1 MSFTSLPTELI
12 AEIVSHVPV
21 LDYRSLKL
29 AGCRRTT
36 DVIRHICSSLPRS
49 EYLAEI
55 HREDAKGRCAMEIL
69 IEHGRLELV
78 AHFGRKYKSHASFWN
93 YPFPMPEYNARAAF
107 LFAWRQRR
115 SFRTAIHWAAY
126 YRSKE
131 ALGFMKDHI
140 HYRGGKYG
148 WTALHYAAMRGWLDV
163 VDILL
168 RNGAYVN
175 ALDDLGRTPLKI
187 SIDQGAS
194 TVAATLRAQ
203 GGKMDVRDV
212 IESCEESW
220 VQLYLDRHSKWI
232 EFNKVEEQYLSL
244 KLLKR
249 FSALWAYSTY
259 RYCKSLGERAQ
270 FLTETKENAARLAL
284 LTGFPSILF
293 VTLNDGMDI
302 NAPIPSLRGTPLHVA
317 VKENNPL
324 MIRKL
329 LEHGADQN
337 STQVDYKRYGHRDI
351 TPFDMANKL
360 GHKSAIEVFLE
371 YGVCVDSK
379 NSQGETGLRIAAQG
393 HDESLVDFF
402 LQHGADVRI
411 TDIDENTPLHIAA
424 QNQRSIAVESLIM
437 AGAEIEARN
446 SNGQT
451 PLAMACAYCPT
462 DVEYI
467 EAAQQVVRTLLAAGA
482 SMRSQDNEGVTPFQ
496 RATRDLGYSAGNVR
510 VLVEHG
516 ADIHE
521 RDAAGR
527 TALHHALSGS
537 SITDIATIIYL
548 VEQGVDVNA
557 IANDGVRPLHLAM
570 RWQGSL
576 RGNPPLYKFLL
587 WNGADPNARDPKG
600 RVALQLSWDV
610 DVWKSLLQTGARVD
624 ERDADGRTTLLRLLS
639 KPYDDYF
646 DGRKRLSHTTL
657 LLAYGADA
665 NAQDNNRYTPL
676 MYAVQN
682 PVVADPGL
690 NRYILWILMHF
701 GADPR
706 IKNPQGRAALDL
718 CANPDIKK
726 TLSALCTTP
735 PPLNPQNKI
744 FHPKPE
750 EELED
755 LLYLL
760 GRLALP
766 ENRNSTQSKDPAFNR
781 AFLLLRHNMLCNI
794 PLPCQKNH
802 KPTIFRLRGIT
813 ISPPYL
819 LALRMNS
826 STFAAVA
833 ALTAAFSGAEA
844 SNVATVET
852 TAAPLGKEEVQS
864 TRCIPLDGE

>member
-1 MSFTSLPTELI
+1 MFCSIDIVNSLVSMSFTSLPTELI

-21 LDYRSLKL
+21 IDYRNLKL
-29 AGCRRTT
+29 AGCWRTT
-36 DVIRHICSSLPRS
+36 DVIRHICSSLPRG

-55 HREDAKGRCAMEIL
+55 HREDARSRGLGAKGRCAMEIL
-69 IEHGRLELV
+69 IEHDRLELA
-78 AHFGRKYKSHASFWN
+78 AHFKRKYSIPGSYPGLRFTKTQYTLTEYHAR
-93 YPFPMPEYNARAAF
+93 RAI
-107 LFAWRQRR
+107 LFNGRLPR
-115 SFRTAIHWAAY
+115 SFRNAIHWAAY

-131 ALGFMKDHI
+131 VLGFMMEHI
-140 HYRGGKYG
+140 HYRDGKYG
-148 WTALHYAAMRGWLDV
+148 WTALHYAAMRGWVDV
-163 VDILL
+163 VDVLL

-194 TVAATLRAQ
+194 TAAAMLRAQ
-203 GGKMDVRDV
+203 GGKLDVRDV

-220 VQLYLDRHSKWI
+220 VQVYLDLQTEQD
-232 EFNKVEEQYLSL
+232 EFTKVEAKYLSF
-244 KLLKR
+244 KLLRR
-249 FSALWAYSTY
+249 FSALRNYSLY
-259 RYCKSLGERAQ
+259 RFYEPQQGLPSELVTQ
-270 FLTETKENAARLAL
+270 IKENVIRLAL
-284 LTGFPSILF
+284 LTGFPSILCAI
-293 VTLNDGMDI
+293 LDDGMDI
-302 NAPIPSLRGTPLHVA
+302 NAPVPSLRGTPLHVA

-337 STQVDYKRYGHRDI
+337 SIRVDYKRYRHRDI

-411 TDIDENTPLHIAA
+411 TDIDGNTPLHIAA
-424 QNQRSIAVESLIM
+424 QNQRSLAVESLIM

-482 SMRSQDNEGVTPFQ
+482 SMRSQDNEGFTPFQ
-496 RATRDLGYSAGNVR
+496 RATRDPGYSAGNVR

-548 VEQGVDVNA
+548 VEQGADVNA
-557 IANDGVRPLHLAM
+557 IANDGVPPLHLAM
-570 RWQGSL
+570 RWQGAL
-576 RGNPPLYKFLL
+576 RGNLPLYKFLL
-587 WNGADPNARDPKG
+587 WNGADPNAQDPKG

-610 DVWKSLLQTGARVD
+610 DVWKSLLQAGARVD

-690 NRYILWILMHF
+690 NRYILWVLMHF

-706 IKNPQGRAALDL
+706 IKNPQGCAALDL

-726 TLSALCTTP
+726 TLNA
-735 PPLNPQNKI
+735 
-744 FHPKPE
+744 
-750 EELED
+750 
-755 LLYLL
+755 
-760 GRLALP
+760 LALP
-766 ENRNSTQSKDPAFNR
+766 ENRNSTQSKDPAFNQP
-781 AFLLLRHNMLCNI
+781 FLLLRHNMLYNI

-813 ISPPYL
+813 ISPPYS
-819 LALRMNS
+819 LALRMNL

-833 ALTAAFSGAEA
+833 ALKAAFSAAEA

-852 TAAPLGKEEVQS
+852 TAAPPGKEEVQS